1 MQKIH
6 VIFFS
11 PFYLI
16 NVFVICEMALDRG
29 YSVEGFSGQ
38 NDLLF

>member
-1 MQKIH
+1 MS
-6 VIFFS
+6 IFFS

-38 NDLLF
+38 NDFNIILK